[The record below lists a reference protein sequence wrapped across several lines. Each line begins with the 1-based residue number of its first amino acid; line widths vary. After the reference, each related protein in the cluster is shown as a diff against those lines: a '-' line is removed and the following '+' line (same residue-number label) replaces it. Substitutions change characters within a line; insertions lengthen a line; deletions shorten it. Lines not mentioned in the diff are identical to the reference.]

1 MARRPSGSLIK
12 KAKTVTR
19 VTRSETYLI
28 NQKYLGDEP
37 IFVGSQE
44 VDLSKAFNWYSAMC
58 SNGDAKEFMVTYL
71 KNVGRFEEAK
81 RFDSVPDGW
90 TPRTAC
96 WIARLTSRGVK
107 VDDKVW
113 AFFEDRLAKALTH
126 STAAKSGIVEW
137 YDSTVAN
144 LAVKKAP
151 VVSVQRRITD
161 RANEIIGDIEQMID
175 EGKVGSIYDWLKARE
190 LPALYSPMIVAYY
203 TPILNELLDALSGVD
218 AQLKEAY
225 AKTPKKKLEAL
236 ILMYNSIVEEAT
248 RYGQVVKK
256 SRIPRKPRKVSV
268 EKKLKGLKYQKED
281 ATYKIASVNPEKVI
295 GCQELWTFNTKY
307 KTLTVFRASGRGG
320 LQFKGTSIIGYDT
333 TTSVTKRTGRKPEYF
348 IDRVMNGGKI
358 VLRKLMEEIKGDVNL
373 ANRINENTI
382 LLKVV

>member
-37 IFVGSQE
+37 IFADSQE

-71 KNVGRFEEAK
+71 KNVGRFDEAK
-81 RFDSVPDGW
+81 QFDSVPDGW

-107 VDDKVW
+107 VDAKVW
-113 AFFEDRLAKALTH
+113 EFFEDRLTKALTH
-126 STAAKSGIVEW
+126 STVVRVQGAE
-137 YDSTVAN
+137 
-144 LAVKKAP
+144 KAP
-151 VVSVQRRITD
+151 VVSIQKRITD

-203 TPILNELLDALSGVD
+203 TPILNELLDALSGSD
-218 AQLKEAY
+218 PQLKEAFG
-225 AKTPKKKLEAL
+225 KMPKKKLEAK
-236 ILMYNSIVEEAT
+236 IFMYNSIIEEAA

-256 SRIPRKPRKVSV
+256 SRVPRKPRKVSV

-320 LQFKGTSIIGYDT
+320 LQIKGTSIIGFDV
-333 TTSVTKRTGRKPEYF
+333 TTSETKRTGRKPEYF

>member
-1 MARRPSGSLIK
+1 LIEGKEMARRPSGSLIK

-37 IFVGSQE
+37 IFADSQE
-44 VDLSKAFNWYSAMC
+44 VNLGKAFNWYSAMC

-71 KNVGRFEEAK
+71 KNVGRFDEAK
-81 RFDSVPDGW
+81 QFDSVPDGW

-107 VDDKVW
+107 VDAKVW
-113 AFFEDRLAKALTH
+113 EFFEDRLTKALTH
-126 STAAKSGIVEW
+126 STVVRVQ
-137 YDSTVAN
+137 VAE
-144 LAVKKAP
+144 KAP
-151 VVSVQRRITD
+151 VVSIQKRISD

-175 EGKVGSIYDWLKARE
+175 EGKVGSVYDWLKSRE

-236 ILMYNSIVEEAT
+236 ILMYNSIVEEAA

-256 SRIPRKPRKVSV
+256 SRIPRKPRKVSI

-358 VLRKLMEEIKGDVNL
+358 VLRKLMEEINGDVNL

>member
-37 IFVGSQE
+37 IFADSQE
-44 VDLSKAFNWYSAMC
+44 VNLSKAFNWYSAMC

-71 KNVGRFEEAK
+71 KNVGRFDEAK
-81 RFDSVPDGW
+81 QFDSVPDGW

-107 VDDKVW
+107 VDAKVW
-113 AFFEDRLAKALTH
+113 EFFEDRLIKALTH
-126 STAAKSGIVEW
+126 STVVRVQ
-137 YDSTVAN
+137 VAE
-144 LAVKKAP
+144 KAP
-151 VVSVQRRITD
+151 VVSIQKRISD

-218 AQLKEAY
+218 AQLKEAF
-225 AKTPKKKLEAL
+225 AKMPKKKLEAL

>member
-37 IFVGSQE
+37 IFADSQE
-44 VDLSKAFNWYSAMC
+44 VNLGKAFNWYSAMC

-71 KNVGRFEEAK
+71 KNVGRFDEAK
-81 RFDSVPDGW
+81 QFDSVPDGW

-107 VDDKVW
+107 VDAKVW
-113 AFFEDRLAKALTH
+113 EFFEDRLTKALTH
-126 STAAKSGIVEW
+126 STVVRVQ
-137 YDSTVAN
+137 VAE
-144 LAVKKAP
+144 KAP
-151 VVSVQRRITD
+151 VVSIQKRISD

-175 EGKVGSIYDWLKARE
+175 EGKVGSVYDWLKSRE

-236 ILMYNSIVEEAT
+236 ILMYNSIVEEAA

-256 SRIPRKPRKVSV
+256 SRIPRKPRKVSI

-358 VLRKLMEEIKGDVNL
+358 VLRKLMEEINGDVNL

>member
-37 IFVGSQE
+37 IFADSQE
-44 VDLSKAFNWYSAMC
+44 VNLSKAFNWYSAMC

-107 VDDKVW
+107 VDAKVW
-113 AFFEDRLAKALTH
+113 AFFEDRLAKAMTH
-126 STAAKSGIVEW
+126 STVVRVQ
-137 YDSTVAN
+137 VAE
-144 LAVKKAP
+144 KAP
-151 VVSVQRRITD
+151 VVSIQKRITD

-175 EGKVGSIYDWLKARE
+175 EGKVGSIYDWLKSRE

-203 TPILNELLDALSGVD
+203 TPILNELLDALSGSD
-218 AQLKEAY
+218 PQLKEAFG
-225 AKTPKKKLEAL
+225 KMPKKKLEAK
-236 ILMYNSIVEEAT
+236 IFMYNSIIEEAA

-256 SRIPRKPRKVSV
+256 SRVPRKPRKVSV

-281 ATYKIASVNPEKVI
+281 ATYKIASVNPEKII

-320 LQFKGTSIIGYDT
+320 LQIKGTSIIGFDA
-333 TTSVTKRTGRKPEYF
+333 TTSETKRTGRKPEYF

-382 LLKVV
+382 LLKVVSP

>member
-37 IFVGSQE
+37 IFAGSQE
-44 VDLSKAFNWYSAMC
+44 VNLSKAFNWYSAMC

-71 KNVGRFEEAK
+71 KNVGRFDEAK

-107 VDDKVW
+107 VDAKVW
-113 AFFEDRLAKALTH
+113 AFFEDRLTKALTH
-126 STAAKSGIVEW
+126 STVVRVQ
-137 YDSTVAN
+137 VAE
-144 LAVKKAP
+144 KAP
-151 VVSVQRRITD
+151 VVSIQKRITD

-225 AKTPKKKLEAL
+225 AKMPKKKLEAL
-236 ILMYNSIVEEAT
+236 ILTYSSIVEEAA

-320 LQFKGTSIIGYDT
+320 LQFKGTSIIGFDA

>member
-1 MARRPSGSLIK
+1 LIEGKEMARRPSGSLIK

-37 IFVGSQE
+37 IFADSQE
-44 VDLSKAFNWYSAMC
+44 VNLGKAFNWYSAMC

-71 KNVGRFEEAK
+71 KNVGRFDEAK
-81 RFDSVPDGW
+81 QFDSVPDGW

-107 VDDKVW
+107 VDAKVW
-113 AFFEDRLAKALTH
+113 EFFEDSLTKALTH
-126 STAAKSGIVEW
+126 STVVRVQGAE
-137 YDSTVAN
+137 
-144 LAVKKAP
+144 KAP
-151 VVSVQRRITD
+151 VVSIQKRITD

-175 EGKVGSIYDWLKARE
+175 EGKIGSIYDWLKSRE

-203 TPILNELLDALSGVD
+203 TPILNELLDALSGSD
-218 AQLKEAY
+218 PQLKEAFG
-225 AKTPKKKLEAL
+225 KMPKKKLEAK
-236 ILMYNSIVEEAT
+236 IFMYNSIIEEAA

-256 SRIPRKPRKVSV
+256 SRVPRKPRKVSV

-320 LQFKGTSIIGYDT
+320 LQFKGTSIIGFDA

>member
-37 IFVGSQE
+37 IFADSQE
-44 VDLSKAFNWYSAMC
+44 VNLGKAFNWYSAMC

-71 KNVGRFEEAK
+71 KNVGRFDEAK
-81 RFDSVPDGW
+81 QFDSVPDGW

-107 VDDKVW
+107 VDAKVW
-113 AFFEDRLAKALTH
+113 EFFEDSLTKALTH
-126 STAAKSGIVEW
+126 STVVRVQGAE
-137 YDSTVAN
+137 
-144 LAVKKAP
+144 KAP
-151 VVSVQRRITD
+151 VVSIQKRITD

-175 EGKVGSIYDWLKARE
+175 EGKIGSIYDWLKSRE

-203 TPILNELLDALSGVD
+203 TPILNELLDALSGSD
-218 AQLKEAY
+218 PQLKEAFG
-225 AKTPKKKLEAL
+225 KMPKKKLEAK
-236 ILMYNSIVEEAT
+236 IFMYNSIIEEAA

-256 SRIPRKPRKVSV
+256 SRVPRKPRKVSV

-320 LQFKGTSIIGYDT
+320 LQFKGTSIIGFDA

>member
-126 STAAKSGIVEW
+126 ST
-137 YDSTVAN
+137 VARVQV
-144 LAVKKAP
+144 AEKAP
-151 VVSVQRRITD
+151 VVSVQKRISD

-175 EGKVGSIYDWLKARE
+175 ESKVGSIYDWLKSRE

-203 TPILNELLDALSGVD
+203 TPILNELLDALSGAD
-218 AQLKEAY
+218 AHLKEAY
-225 AKTPKKKLEAL
+225 AKMPKKKLEAL

-256 SRIPRKPRKVSV
+256 SRIPRKPRKISV

-320 LQFKGTSIIGYDT
+320 LQFKGTSIIGYDV

-373 ANRINENTI
+373 AYRINENTI

>member
-37 IFVGSQE
+37 IFADSQE
-44 VDLSKAFNWYSAMC
+44 VNLSKAFNWYSAMC

-71 KNVGRFEEAK
+71 KNVGRFDEAK
-81 RFDSVPDGW
+81 QFDSVPDGW

-107 VDDKVW
+107 VDAKVW
-113 AFFEDRLAKALTH
+113 EFFEDRLSKALTH
-126 STAAKSGIVEW
+126 STVVRVQ
-137 YDSTVAN
+137 VAE
-144 LAVKKAP
+144 KAP
-151 VVSVQRRITD
+151 VVSIQKRITD

-175 EGKVGSIYDWLKARE
+175 EGKVGSIYDWLKSRE

-203 TPILNELLDALSGVD
+203 TPILNELLDALSGSD
-218 AQLKEAY
+218 PQLKEAF
-225 AKTPKKKLEAL
+225 AKMPKKKLEAK
-236 ILMYNSIVEEAT
+236 IFMYNSIIEEAA

-256 SRIPRKPRKVSV
+256 SRVPRKPRKVSV

-320 LQFKGTSIIGYDT
+320 LQFKGTSIIGFDV

>member
-37 IFVGSQE
+37 IFADSQE
-44 VDLSKAFNWYSAMC
+44 VNLSKAFNWYSAMC

-71 KNVGRFEEAK
+71 KNVGRFDEAK
-81 RFDSVPDGW
+81 QFDSVPDGW

-107 VDDKVW
+107 VDAKVW
-113 AFFEDRLAKALTH
+113 EFFEDRLIKALTH
-126 STAAKSGIVEW
+126 STVVRVQ
-137 YDSTVAN
+137 VAE
-144 LAVKKAP
+144 KAP
-151 VVSVQRRITD
+151 VVSIQKRISD

-218 AQLKEAY
+218 AQLKEAF
-225 AKTPKKKLEAL
+225 AKMPKKKLEAL

-256 SRIPRKPRKVSV
+256 SRVPRKPRKVSV